1 MSPDFRVTKIT
12 FRDLDIFPVI
22 VDYDMEEGKCRGMS
36 ARIDLFSYGAL
47 TTEIEKLKGE
57 GRRFAI
63 EEGVMIRK
71 KGLIFTGGF
80 FLFDFNY
87 FMQYPDKFTEKINSL
102 NMPLVYIENSD
113 RFDLTPLIG
122 AGVKC
127 RIELLEF

>member
-1 MSPDFRVTKIT
+1 MA
-12 FRDLDIFPVI
+12 
-22 VDYDMEEGKCRGMS
+22 EGKCRGMS

-47 TTEIEKLKGE
+47 TAEIEKLRGE
-57 GRRFAI
+57 GLRFAI
-63 EEGVMIRK
+63 EEGIMIRK
-71 KGLIFTGGF
+71 TGLIFNSGF

-87 FMQYPDKFTEKINSL
+87 FMQHPDKFAEKINNL

>member
-1 MSPDFRVTKIT
+1 LSPDFRVTKIT

-22 VDYDMEEGKCRGMS
+22 VDYDMEDGKCRGMS

-47 TTEIEKLKGE
+47 TVEIEKLKGE

-71 KGLIFTGGF
+71 KGLIFSCGF

-87 FMQYPDKFTEKINSL
+87 FMQYPDKFAEKINSL

-113 RFDLTPLIG
+113 RFDLTPLVG
-122 AGVKC
+122 AGLKC

>member
-1 MSPDFRVTKIT
+1 MSPDFPATKIT

-22 VDYDMEEGKCRGMS
+22 VDYDMEAGKCRGMS

-47 TTEIEKLKGE
+47 TAEIDKLKGE
-57 GRRFAI
+57 GLRFAV
-63 EEGVMIRK
+63 EEGVIIRK
-71 KGLIFTGGF
+71 KGLIFSSGF

-87 FMQYPDKFTEKINSL
+87 YMQNIEKFAEKINSL

>member
-1 MSPDFRVTKIT
+1 LSPDFRITKIT
-12 FRDLDIFPVI
+12 FRDLDIFPVF
-22 VDYDMEEGKCRGMS
+22 VDYDMEAGKCRGMS

-47 TTEIEKLKGE
+47 TAEIEKLKGE
-57 GRRFAI
+57 GLRFAI

-71 KGLIFTGGF
+71 DGLIFTSGF
-80 FLFDFNY
+80 FLFDFSY
-87 FMQYPDKFTEKINSL
+87 FMKHPDKFVEKINAI

-113 RFDLTPLIG
+113 RFDLTPVLG